1 MDETEGDLTIGLL
14 GPLTVRRDGSPVE
27 VTAGRLRCLLAIL
40 ALTPG
45 RTVPYHRLGEAIWE
59 DEAPGHLRRTLQTYA
74 GRLRDLLGAD
84 RIGGGPHGLVL
95 HACDEDVDAAR
106 FERLARGAG
115 DRAQLA
121 AALALW
127 RGEAFEDVDCHWL
140 AATAAPRLDAMRLE
154 TVERRID
161 LDLAEGRHDELIPEM
176 EHLVAAHP
184 LRETLWTRLLIALD
198 RSGRGAEALDRY
210 EGVRA
215 ALGDALGADP
225 GPELR
230 RLHADLLAG
239 RPLSAGPSRPPP
251 AAVPRQ
257 LPAAPAVFIGRE
269 DALDRLRGSD
279 RPVRVL
285 TGAGGVGKSTTA
297 IHWAH
302 RISGE
307 YPDGQLHA
315 ELHGFSPHAAPAA
328 PGEVLGRFLRSL
340 GVPPREIPEDTEAR
354 TGLFRTVTADLRL
367 LVVLDNARDAAQVR
381 PLIPGAGSALTL
393 ITSRNPLTGLLVEH
407 RAASIALETL
417 NPGES
422 HRLLAARLSAA
433 ALDREPEAAQA
444 IIDACAGLPLALA
457 VASARAETGPA
468 RPLADLARHLLGSGR
483 LDALDTGEPATGVRA
498 VLSWSYRSVG
508 RDAARLFRLL
518 TLAPE
523 SDASVEA
530 AASLAGRPAAET
542 ARLLDEL
549 ATARLASEHEPGRYG
564 AHDLLRAY
572 AVEQAE
578 QTDPPKRRDAALRR
592 LVLHYAHTA
601 HAATLLLVP
610 GRPPI
615 DLPERGPGVTVPD
628 LKTSAEAQTWFDA
641 ETTALLAL
649 VRECDER
656 GWDDLVWPL
665 AWTVTE
671 TLHRRNRW
679 RTWMEI
685 ERIALAAAERAG
697 NRHWQATSHRKLGR
711 VHGNLREFDAARARF
726 SRAQE
731 VFAEEGDAQGEASVL
746 KNRGYIDYLQGRHR
760 DAAACNVAALERY
773 ERLGDRN
780 GQADSLNNIGWS
792 LAQVGEYDT
801 AERHCRDALGIYR
814 ELGNGDGLAVCWDSL
829 GFVHAARG
837 EHSAA
842 EDCYERALDFYESP
856 EGNRYRAADTLVR
869 MAENCTASGDADSAR
884 VHYGRALE
892 ILDRL
897 GHQDAAEVRAA
908 LDALPLRGD
917 GPGECRGRRD
927 ASMCAS

>member
-1 MDETEGDLTIGLL
+1 MDESEGDLTIGLL
-14 GPLTVRRDGSPVE
+14 GPLTVQRDGAAVE

-45 RTVPYHRLGEAIWE
+45 RVVPYHRLGEAIWD

-84 RIGGGPHGLVL
+84 RVGGGPHGLVL
-95 HACDEDVDAAR
+95 HACDEDVDATR
-106 FERLARGAG
+106 FERLARSAG
-115 DRAQLA
+115 DRARLA
-121 AALALW
+121 EALGLW
-127 RGEAFEDVDCHWL
+127 RGEAFEDIDCHWL
-140 AATAAPRLDAMRLE
+140 AATAAPRLEALRLE
-154 TVERRID
+154 TLERRID
-161 LDLAEGRHDELIPEM
+161 LDLAEGRHGEIVAELEY
-176 EHLVAAHP
+176 LVAAHP
-184 LRETLWTRLLIALD
+184 LRETLWTRLIVALD
-198 RSGRGAEALDRY
+198 RSGRSAEALDRY
-210 EGVRA
+210 ETARA
-215 ALGDALGADP
+215 GLVDALGADP

-239 RPLSAGPSRPPP
+239 RPPSAGPARRPS

-257 LPAAPAVFIGRE
+257 LPAEPAVFIGRE
-269 DALDRLRGSD
+269 DALELLSGSD

-285 TGAGGVGKSTTA
+285 TGTGGVGKSTTA

-302 RISGE
+302 RVAGE

-315 ELHGFSPHAAPAA
+315 ELHGFSPHAVPAD
-328 PGEVLGRFLRSL
+328 PGEVLGRFLQSL
-340 GVPPREIPEDTEAR
+340 GVPPREIPEGTEAR

-407 RAASIALETL
+407 RTAAIALETL
-417 NPGES
+417 SPGES
-422 HRLLAARLSAA
+422 HRLLAARLSTA
-433 ALDREPEAAQA
+433 ALDREPEAARA
-444 IIDACAGLPLALA
+444 IVDACAGLPLALA
-457 VASARAETGPA
+457 VVSARAETAPA
-468 RPLADLARHLLGSGR
+468 RPLADLARHLRGSGR
-483 LDALDTGEPATGVRA
+483 LDALDTGEPDTGVRA

-508 RDAARLFRLL
+508 RQAARLFRLL

-530 AASLAGRPAAET
+530 AASLAGRPVAET
-542 ARLLDEL
+542 ARLLREL
-549 ATARLASEHEPGRYG
+549 TAARLASERAPGRYDT
-564 AHDLLRAY
+564 HDLLRAY

-578 QTDPPKRRDAALRR
+578 QTDPPKRREAALRR
-592 LVLHYAHTA
+592 LVLHYMHTA

-615 DLPERGPGVTVPD
+615 DLPEPGPGVAVPA
-628 LKTSAEAQTWFDA
+628 LATSAEAQAWFDA

-649 VRECDER
+649 VAECDAR

-679 RTWMEI
+679 RTWMEV
-685 ERIALAAAERAG
+685 ERLALAAAERAG
-697 NRHWQATSHRKLGR
+697 NRRWQATSLRKLGR
-711 VHGNLREFDAARARF
+711 VHGSLREFDAARARF
-726 SRAQE
+726 AQALE
-731 VFAEEGDAQGEASVL
+731 VFAALGDAHGEAAVL

-773 ERLGDRN
+773 ERLGDRS
-780 GQADSLNNIGWS
+780 GQADALNNIGWS
-792 LAQVGEYDT
+792 LAQVGEYDA
-801 AERHCRDALGIYR
+801 AERHCRDALHLYGA
-814 ELGNGDGLAVCWDSL
+814 LGNGDGLAVCWDSL

-837 EHSAA
+837 DHAAA
-842 EDCYERALDFYESP
+842 EDCYTRALDFYESP
-856 EGNRYRAADTLVR
+856 EGNRHRAAATLVN
-869 MAENCTASGDADSAR
+869 MAENRAAMDDPGAAR
-884 VHYGRALE
+884 AHYRRALE

-897 GHQDAAEVRAA
+897 GHQDADEVRAA
-908 LDALPLRGD
+908 LQRLP
-917 GPGECRGRRD
+917 
-927 ASMCAS
+927 